1 MKTLS
6 LSSQRRHGY
15 RLAAESIIDL
25 FEDLRFTT
33 DNAVDYIRLV
43 DMITDIIQN
52 RIEGNVNRNNDDII
66 MPDFSKSA
74 EWNDPTEWSNDVLF
88 DK

>member
-6 LSSQRRHGY
+6 VSSQRRHGY

-33 DNAVDYIRLV
+33 DNAVDYIQLV
-43 DMITDIIQN
+43 EMITDIIQN
-52 RIEGNVNRNNDDII
+52 RIGGDTNRNDDDII
-66 MPDFSKSA
+66 MPDFSKFP
-74 EWNDPTEWSNDVLF
+74 EWIEPIGWSDDALL